1 MYSQLNDT
9 TLEVIVNP
17 ASRSGR
23 GVKAWNKIKPYF
35 DETGVSYR
43 VHFSG
48 KGKGISDMVRRLTS
62 KQSSDIVI
70 IGGDG
75 SFNEA
80 VNGIT
85 DFETTRL
92 AFIPIGSGND
102 LARALDI
109 QKNYRELVKTIAEL
123 KTVRQLD
130 IGVLEADGKRR
141 LFNISSG
148 MGFDALICRSA
159 NISPLKTFLNRLG
172 AGKLIYIMTALKLI
186 LKNERFSCEIR
197 TGDGRLKTFHKCLFA
212 VCMNQKYEGGGY
224 MFCPDADSSDGLL
237 DFCVIDNIGSLKFFF
252 LFPKALKGAHVK
264 RKEVSIFRARSATI
278 RTTTPQYC
286 HVDGEVDLNS
296 SKLSFSI
303 LYDKLKLLM

>member
-80 VNGIT
+80 VNGIA
-85 DFETTRL
+85 DFYKTRL
-92 AFIPIGSGND
+92 GFIPIGSGND
-102 LARALDI
+102 LARALNI
-109 QKNYRELVKTIAEL
+109 PKNTKELVKKIAEL
-123 KTVRQLD
+123 ETVRELD
-130 IGVLEADGKRR
+130 IGVLEAEGKRC
-141 LFNISSG
+141 LFNISCG
-148 MGFDALICRSA
+148 IGFDALICRSA
-159 NISPLKTFLNRLG
+159 NISWLKTFLNRLG
-172 AGKLIYIMTALKLI
+172 LGKLIYIMTALKLI

-197 TGDGRLKTFHKCLFA
+197 TGDGRIKTFNKCLFA

-237 DFCVIDNIGSLKFFF
+237 DFCAVDNIGPLKFFF

-286 HVDGEVDLNS
+286 HVDGEVDTKS
-296 SKLSFSI
+296 SQLSFSI
-303 LYDKLKLLM
+303 LNDKLKLLM